1 MRPTACRDPP
11 PTTVGHAVLP
21 FGTQPRTPAAPAVRP
36 AKSQADDSPHE
47 GLDAISK
54 YWTCFQNYDLR
65 PTDAAERLLS
75 SPADNCSDSSQQT
88 NHMRLEQ
95 FSPFLTTVRRSDRF
109 FGRDCQSTARRVK
122 RQPPAICRD
131 EQTPC
136 PVQLPSE
143 QSVRLLLYDRSWRS
157 PLDGGHRAETLLPCT
172 NHASCPCN
180 REVSACRPARADQS
194 PCCDENVRHH
204 STRATRNG
212 DRQRVRPSHLS
223 GPVLHSLG
231 ALRTR
236 G

>member
-21 FGTQPRTPAAPAVRP
+21 FGTQPKTPAAPAVWP
-36 AKSQADDSPHE
+36 AKSQAEDSPHE
-47 GLDAISK
+47 GLDASSK

-65 PTDAAERLLS
+65 PTNAAERLLS
-75 SPADNCSDSSQQT
+75 RPADNCSDSSQQT

-95 FSPFLTTVRRSDRF
+95 FSPFRITVRRSDRF

-157 PLDGGHRAETLLPCT
+157 PLDGGHRAETLLPART
-172 NHASCPCN
+172 MRHAPAIARSAPAARPEPIRALAAMKMCVTRRRGRRGTATVSEFGHLTCPG
-180 REVSACRPARADQS
+180 RSFTPWAP
-194 PCCDENVRHH
+194 
-204 STRATRNG
+204 
-212 DRQRVRPSHLS
+212 
-223 GPVLHSLG
+223 
-231 ALRTR
+231 
-236 G
+236 